1 MSRLHDT
8 LAHLR
13 TRNEK
18 ALGLFLTSGFPEPE
32 ATLPILRTLDEAG
45 ADFIELGM
53 PFSDPLAEGLPIQR
67 ASECAL
73 RNGITLDATLAT
85 AAAFRAASETPL
97 LLMGYINPVYRYGVR
112 AFCSRAAEAGVDGL
126 ILPDLPPEERGL
138 VAHEAADAGLD
149 LIHLI
154 APNTP
159 DERIEAIDRITT
171 GFVYAVS
178 ITGLTGTGL
187 GERDAVAAYLE
198 RARRLVRNNPL
209 LVGFGIRT
217 HEDAVRLTRHTD
229 GFIVGSA
236 LITLVERLWDD
247 PDLDDKA
254 RLEAVRTFVRELR
267 GGGHLSE
274 AHRDGQPGT
283 LSRV

>member
-8 LAHLR
+8 FARLR
-13 TRNEK
+13 ERKEK
-18 ALGLFLTSGFPEPE
+18 ALGLFLTSGFPEPD
-32 ATLPILRTLDEAG
+32 ATLPILQALDEAG

-67 ASECAL
+67 SSERAL
-73 RNGITLDATLAT
+73 RHGITMEATLRT

-97 LLMGYINPVYRYGVR
+97 LLMGYANPVYRYGVR
-112 AFCSRAAEAGVDGL
+112 AFCRRAAGAGVDGL

-138 VAHEAADAGLD
+138 VATEAADAGLD

-187 GERDAVAAYLE
+187 GAHDAVAAYLE
-198 RARRLVRNNPL
+198 RARRHVTLNPL

-236 LITLVERLWDD
+236 LITLAERLWDD
-247 PDLDDKA
+247 PARTETERLD
-254 RLEAVRTFVRELR
+254 AVRAFVRSLKH
-267 GGGHLSE
+267 GTPV
-274 AHRDGQPGT
+274 PG
-283 LSRV
+283 